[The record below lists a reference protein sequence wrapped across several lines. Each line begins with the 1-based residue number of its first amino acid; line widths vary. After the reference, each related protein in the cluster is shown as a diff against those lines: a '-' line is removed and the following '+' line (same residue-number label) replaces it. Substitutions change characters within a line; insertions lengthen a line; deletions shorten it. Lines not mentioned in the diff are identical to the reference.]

1 MMNNGYVIGIDS
13 GTSMVKAVLFDMAG
27 REICVSSRST
37 PVEEPHFGW
46 SEFNL
51 ETDWREVAGV
61 LRDLMNKSGVDPSAI
76 HAVGLGGKGVG
87 VAFLDENKKPVR
99 NGILWN
105 DARCAGMTKEWIE
118 SGKMAEIFGQTANW
132 LMTGDV
138 GILLPWMKEHEP
150 EILARTKYFCVNT
163 NWMCYNLTGEFGAN
177 ATDMYS
183 QIDETR
189 QYSDKVMEIE
199 GILDLKDKFLPL
211 NNPWDVVGHVTKKA
225 AEETGLLEGT
235 PVASIGWDVVCCSAG
250 VGAVDDGQANI
261 ILGTSGVIM
270 LTMPKFA
277 TSPMLGCQTIHNIPG
292 KWQQLI
298 APLTGTPNT
307 DWFVKNFT
315 YADKVRA
322 EKEGRSVYALFDEEI
337 AKVNPGCNGTLYH
350 PYMNAAGERA
360 PFTDTNARGNFF
372 GLNLHSDRAL
382 MHRAVYEGMAFAN
395 KHCLDAY
402 TYPVSDIRL
411 SGGGSKS
418 PVWCQIFADICNA
431 PISMPGGT
439 EFGAKGV
446 AWNAALAAGY
456 FKDWKEASDAFCQV
470 ERVYEPIPE
479 NVKIYA
485 DLYEVYKQI
494 PAALAPA
501 WEARTEFLAKNNF
514 QG

>member
-1 MMNNGYVIGIDS
+1 MKKGYIIGIDS
-13 GTSMVKAVLFDMAG
+13 GTSMVKAALFDMEGNEVFVAG
-27 REICVSSRST
+27 RST

-51 ETDWREVAGV
+51 DTDWLEVAGV
-61 LRDLMNKSGVDPSAI
+61 IRDLFEKSGIDKSEVL
-76 HAVGLGGKGVG
+76 AVGLGGKGVG
-87 VAFLDENKKPVR
+87 VCFLDKDKKPCR

-105 DARCAGMTKEWIE
+105 DARCADMTNEWIN
-118 SGKMAEIFGQTANW
+118 SGKMAEIFAQTGNW

-150 EILARTKYFCVNT
+150 EILAKTKYFCLNT
-163 NWMCYNLTGEFGAN
+163 NWISLNLTGEFNAN

-183 QIDETR
+183 QVDETR

-211 NNPWDVVGHVTKKA
+211 NNPWDVGGYITKSA
-225 AEETGLLEGT
+225 AEQTGLAEGT

-250 VGAVDDGQANI
+250 VGAVADGSANI

-270 LTMPKFA
+270 LTMPQSA
-277 TSPMLGCQTIHNIPG
+277 RSPMLGCQTIHSVPG
-292 KWQQLI
+292 KWQQLV

-307 DWFVKNFT
+307 DWFNKNFT
-315 YADKVRA
+315 FADKVQA
-322 EKEGRSVYALFDEEI
+322 EKEGRSIYALFDEAI
-337 AKVNPGCNGTLYH
+337 AAVPPGCNGTIYH

-360 PFTDTNARGNFF
+360 PFTNTAARGNFF
-372 GLNLHSDRAL
+372 GLNLHSSRHV
-382 MHRAVYEGMAFAN
+382 MMRAVYEGMAFSN

-418 PVWCQIFADICNA
+418 AVWCQIFADIWNA
-431 PISMPGGT
+431 PISLPSGT

-446 AWNAALAAGY
+446 AWNAAWAAGY
-456 FKDWKEASDAFCQV
+456 FNSWEEASDVFCKV
-470 ERVYEPIPE
+470 TRVYEPNKE
-479 NVKIYA
+479 TAKIYA
-485 DLYEVYKQI
+485 DLYEVYKEI
-494 PAALAPA
+494 PYALFPA
-501 WEARTEFLAKNNF
+501 WDRRKAFLEKYGF
-514 QG
+514 EG